1 MIALDKYRTC
11 FVCVP
16 KNGTHTIYNHLSDHG
31 GRRVGRY
38 HEFRWW
44 KIPRYSFALKR
55 YKTVMVWRDPADR
68 AVSLYKD
75 IVLREQQEKRKVVS
89 KESQTIHKMIAGM
102 CDNFSGFVDYLCED
116 DESVSN
122 YLFKS
127 QSWWFKKI
135 KPGLVIKIEDLNE
148 YLYELTGEY
157 PSIEHQS
164 IDLDTRSV
172 IITDQDRWNI
182 LNKWAQNDSGFECL

>member
-1 MIALDKYRTC
+1 MIVLDENKIC
-11 FVCVP
+11 FVSVP
-16 KNGTHTIYNHLSDHG
+16 KNGTHTVYNHLERRS
-31 GRRVGRY
+31 GRRVGKY

-44 KIPRYSFALKR
+44 KIPRYLFALKR
-55 YKTVMVWRDPADR
+55 YKTVMVWRDPVDR

-75 IVLREQQEKRKVVS
+75 IVLREHQEKRKVVS
-89 KESQTIHKMIAGM
+89 RESQEIHHKIAEM
-102 CDNFSGFVDYLCED
+102 CDSFSEFVDYLCED

-127 QSWWFKKI
+127 QEWWVKKTSPDLI
-135 KPGLVIKIEDLNE
+135 IKIENLNS

-164 IDLDTRSV
+164 IDLDTSSIV
-172 IITDQDRWNI
+172 ITDKDRFGI
-182 LNKWAQNDSGFECL
+182 LNKWAKNDFFKSL